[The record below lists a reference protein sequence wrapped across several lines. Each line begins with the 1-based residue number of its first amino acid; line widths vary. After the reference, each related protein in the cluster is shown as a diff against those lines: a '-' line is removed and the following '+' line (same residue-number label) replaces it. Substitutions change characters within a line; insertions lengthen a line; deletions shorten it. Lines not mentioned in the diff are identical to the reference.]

1 MVRSFPR
8 TNAAILLMLS
18 LSLVACDDIKLEDD
32 VLTAPSGDGFVTPT
46 VNTLVIPATTLPF
59 QILPI
64 QGCPSSFVSHFS
76 LVVNPIN
83 VDLTMREVGM
93 QFIDT
98 SGIVSPVTFGEDD
111 LRVLFGSTTVAA
123 GVGRT
128 FPFNTSFG
136 CSFSANPHVMR
147 GRAVFVNPRGGRV
160 ERTFEGR
167 FGSR

>member
-1 MVRSFPR
+1 MFRSFPR
-8 TNAAILLMLS
+8 SSGAIVLVLS
-18 LSLVACDDIKLEDD
+18 LSLVACDDIELEDD
-32 VLTAPSGDGFVTPT
+32 VLVGPSGTGFGPPA

-59 QILPI
+59 QILPV

-83 VDLTMREVGM
+83 VDLTMTDVGI
-93 QFIDT
+93 QFVDT
-98 SGIVSPVTFGEDD
+98 SGIVSPVNFGETD

-136 CSFSANPHVMR
+136 CGFHASPHVMR
-147 GRAVFVNPRGGRV
+147 GRAVFVNPLGGRI